1 MARMN
6 IRKTGINGPPNCY
19 EFVGPI
25 GLLGVPNWDQ
35 AVCVRRSL
43 MKAKELR
50 AEIDENNK
58 EVEKDLQADVY
69 KGRV

>member
-1 MARMN
+1 
-6 IRKTGINGPPNCY
+6 
-19 EFVGPI
+19 
-25 GLLGVPNWDQ
+25 
-35 AVCVRRSL
+35 